1 MLKKK
6 KSVNLLSE
14 EKWAK
19 AIHKLK
25 FGSFEQVIVQMFKTM
40 DNVNLMIFFNN
51 LIQ

>member
-6 KSVNLLSE
+6 IVNLSGE
-14 EKWAK
+14 EKQAK
-19 AIHKLK
+19 ATHKLK
-25 FGSFEQVIVQMFKTM
+25 FGSFKQVIVQMFKTM